1 MFLLNNKIYDLK
13 RIDLSSKVGVV
24 EDWIIINKS
33 HMDHPFHIH
42 GTQFELIS
50 SKLNGKIKKAEF
62 RALRDTI
69 NVRPNEELRLR
80 MKQDFKGLRMYHC
93 HILEHEDLGMMGNLE
108 VEDNGND

>member
-1 MFLLNNKIYDLK
+1 MVKVSNVLFVIFLIGFDLH
-13 RIDLSSKVGVV
+13 SKVGVV
-24 EDWIIINKS
+24 EDWIVINKS

-50 SKLNGKIKKAEF
+50 SKLNGEVKKAEF

-69 NVRPNEELRLR
+69 NVRPNEELTLR
-80 MKQDFKGLRMYHC
+80 MKQDFIGHRMYHC

-108 VEDNGND
+108 VNE